1 MEKSVGSVIFK
12 DKKYLLLKYGLGHW
26 GFVKGH
32 IEKNETEKETLYRE
46 AEEETGLKK
55 ENLKIINGF
64 RENISYFFKKNKN
77 TVYKKVVYY
86 LTESNTDKITL
97 SHEHSEY
104 KWLQYDKAIE
114 KLSFKNSKV
123 LLKKAQEYLKK

>member
-1 MEKSVGSVIFK
+1 MEKSVGAVIFK
-12 DKKYLLLKYGLGHW
+12 YKKYLLLKYGLGHW

-32 IEKNETEKETLYRE
+32 IEKNETELDTLYRE
-46 AEEETGLKK
+46 AEEETGLRK

-97 SHEHSEY
+97 SHEHSDY
-104 KWLQYDKAIE
+104 KWLKYDKAIE

-123 LLKKAQEYLKK
+123 LLKKSQEYLKK